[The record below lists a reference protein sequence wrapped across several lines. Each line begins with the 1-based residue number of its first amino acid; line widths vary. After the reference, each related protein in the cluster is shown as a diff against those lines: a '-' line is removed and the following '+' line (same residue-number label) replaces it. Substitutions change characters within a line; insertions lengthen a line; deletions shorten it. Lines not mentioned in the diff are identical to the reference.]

1 MIRLRDILDKL
12 YDLIKKCD
20 GEIKK
25 QENTIKYEYVA
36 SATYPPNAYSVVK
49 NISGLSPGTYL
60 TVLQG
65 YGWKTGSPT
74 QLITYLRTYT
84 KDSVRRS
91 DYDTVERH
99 YTWGGGGYHFR
110 RCNNSK
116 GA

>member
-36 SATYPPNAYSVVK
+36 SATYPPNTYSVVK

-74 QLITYLRTYT
+74 QLITYLRTYA
-84 KDSVRRS
+84 KGGANRS

-99 YTWGGGGYHFR
+99 
-110 RCNNSK
+110 
-116 GA
+116 